1 MKSIKQWIKA
11 QLTADEA
18 VRKMV
23 QNRVFA
29 FRTGTEV
36 PAPFVVATGFS
47 TDYGYTRDGSFPD
60 SRGFSLLCVA
70 SSNDEA
76 VELADA
82 VKNAL
87 SVGYIAASGE
97 LARLTREE
105 ERYDFEQQ
113 LFVNEI
119 TYILQ

>member
-1 MKSIKQWIKA
+1 MKEVKQWVKA
-11 QLTADEA
+11 RLAADE
-18 VRKMV
+18 VLQGMIGG
-23 QNRVFA
+23 RVYS

-36 PAPFVVATGFS
+36 PAPFVVATAFA
-47 TDYGYTRDGSFPD
+47 TDYALTRDGSFPD

-113 LFVNEI
+113 LFVTEI